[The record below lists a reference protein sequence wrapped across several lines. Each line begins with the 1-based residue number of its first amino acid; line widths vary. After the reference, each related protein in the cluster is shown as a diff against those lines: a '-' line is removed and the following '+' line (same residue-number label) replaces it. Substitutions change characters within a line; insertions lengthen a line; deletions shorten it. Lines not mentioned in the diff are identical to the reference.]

1 MKESFRIAKKN
12 LEACFQEKGIVASV
26 DHFSDFWARDSFY
39 ACWGLL
45 KTGEYGKVRKNL
57 ELFIEYQK
65 ENGHIPR
72 RIDRFIVPLKY
83 LGLKIKRK
91 KLKPRY
97 TGVYIYP
104 ALDSNILFII
114 TFYKYLKES
123 GDMEFLNRNL
133 NPLLGA
139 AGWLERYE
147 KKILLDEGL
156 FANWADII
164 VKKGKVLYSNI
175 LYFEALRDMSRI
187 GKMLEKTKFQERFA
201 RKSEQVKEEI
211 NKEYWNDGYYID
223 WIYKK
228 RKHDYFSTDGNVLA
242 MLFGVSG
249 PDRNQKIID
258 YIEKHHLAEI
268 PMKTNHPSYPAWRVK
283 LIMRL
288 VGAPGYQNN
297 STSWLWLGCIYA
309 VALHE
314 NGHKQRALEISKRIS
329 EKIKEYK
336 KVYEIYGPDG
346 VPFRGWYWRSASSFA
361 WSSGLYLWM
370 YERLNSSDISKKQ
383 NQ

>member
-1 MKESFRIAKKN
+1 MKTAWQIARKN
-12 LEACFQEKGIVASV
+12 LEACFQERGIMASV

-45 KTGEYGKVRKNL
+45 ELGRYDKVRENL
-57 ELFIEYQK
+57 QLFIDHQK

-104 ALDSNILFII
+104 ALDANILFII

-123 GDMEFLNRNL
+123 GDKEFLHQNL
-133 NPLLGA
+133 NPLLSA
-139 AGWLERYE
+139 VGWLEKYE
-147 KKILLDEGL
+147 KSTLLDEGL

-164 VKKGKVLYSNI
+164 IKKGKVLYTNI
-175 LYFEALRDMSRI
+175 LYTEALDDISKM
-187 GKMLEKTKFQERFA
+187 GKMLGRSKFQQRFA
-201 RKSEQVKEEI
+201 QKSGTIKEKI
-211 NKEYWNDGYYID
+211 NQEYWNGRYYID
-223 WIYKK
+223 WIYRK
-228 RKHDYFSTDGNVLA
+228 RKFDYFSTDGNVLA
-242 MLFGVSG
+242 MLFDVSSSEQ
-249 PDRNQKIID
+249 NQKIID
-258 YIEKHHLAEI
+258 YIEKYELAKL
-268 PMKTNHPSYPAWRVK
+268 PMKTNHPSYPVWRVK
-283 LIMRL
+283 LIMRV

-309 VALHE
+309 VALHK
-314 NGHKQRALEISKRIS
+314 NGYKQKAQEILERIS

-346 VPFRGWYWRSASSFA
+346 VPYKGWYWRSASSFA

-370 YERLNSSDISKKQ
+370 YRIIKDK
-383 NQ
+383 